1 MPLCPPFSKQCYFCF
16 KKKKKALRH
25 ALTSHS
31 AELKRSHKY
40 NGIDREEMKSLRWLG
55 RDLGAQRKVWVP
67 HVLLELDEPCTRFRS
82 VTLNPTL
89 KFVLGC
95 E

>member
-1 MPLCPPFSKQCYFCF
+1 
-16 KKKKKALRH
+16 
-25 ALTSHS
+25 
-31 AELKRSHKY
+31 
-40 NGIDREEMKSLRWLG
+40 MKSLRWLG